1 VRGEQRSSRVTNL
14 RSFFLVA
21 TSKTELFAST
31 QISQLI
37 NKYIKTHNLV
47 NQNDQAYV
55 NLDDLLRASVLVK
68 VKTNAKAET
77 GDAEKPLQFMRRD
90 ELVKNVLERMQSWYE
105 IRVGGKEV
113 VIK

>member
-1 VRGEQRSSRVTNL
+1 MSKDLPESRIFVH
-14 RSFFLVA
+14 FFGCDI
-21 TSKTELFAST
+21 SKTELFAST
-31 QISQLI
+31 QISQVI

-55 NLDDLLRASVLVK
+55 NLDDLLRASVK
-68 VKTNAKAET
+68 VKTNVKAES

-90 ELVKNVLERMQSWYE
+90 ELVRNVLERMQSWHE